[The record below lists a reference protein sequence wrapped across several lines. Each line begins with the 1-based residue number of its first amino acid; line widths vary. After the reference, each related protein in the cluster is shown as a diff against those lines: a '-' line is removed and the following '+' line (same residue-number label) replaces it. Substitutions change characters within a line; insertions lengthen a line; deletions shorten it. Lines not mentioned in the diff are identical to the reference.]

1 MRISAMEEYGLRA
14 LLCLAR
20 IADSK
25 PAEKVGASISLT
37 IPEIAES
44 EGISVPYASKIMRKL
59 RQGGLVEA
67 VRGRT
72 GGYKLTIG
80 PAKITLL
87 QALEALGGPLMADD
101 YCDRYSGTLDEC
113 IHTSDCSLR
122 GAFGGFTG
130 YLMKIL
136 EMTTLAD
143 MTRKESDAREAV
155 QRSAEFLIGG
165 LEPKLPLDMKQ

>member
-1 MRISAMEEYGLRA
+1 MEEYGLRA

-20 IADSK
+20 LGSSK
-25 PAEKVGASISLT
+25 TGSSSSLT
-37 IPEIAES
+37 IPEIAEH
-44 EGISVPYASKIMRKL
+44 EGISIPYASKIMRKL

-72 GGYKLTIG
+72 GGYKLTTT
-80 PAKITLL
+80 PAKVTLL
-87 QALEALGGPLMADD
+87 QSLEALGGPMMSDD
-101 YCDRYSGTLDEC
+101 YCDRYPGALDEC

-130 YLMKIL
+130 FLKQIL

-143 MTRKESDAREAV
+143 MTNKESDARLAV

-165 LEPKLPLDMKQ
+165 LEPKLPLDMKR

>member
-20 IADSK
+20 LQNSATGNSDSM
-25 PAEKVGASISLT
+25 T
-37 IPEIAES
+37 IPEIAEF
-44 EGISVPYASKIMRKL
+44 EGISIPYASKIMRKL

-72 GGYKLTIG
+72 GGYKLTLK

-87 QALEALGGPLMADD
+87 QALEALGGPLMSAD
-101 YCDRYSGTLDEC
+101 YCDRYTGTQDEC
-113 IHTSDCSLR
+113 VHTSDCSLR

-130 YLMKIL
+130 YLKQIL

-143 MTRKESDAREAV
+143 MTSKESDAREAV
-155 QRSAEFLIGG
+155 RRSAEFLIGG
-165 LEPKLPLDMKQ
+165 LEPKLPLDAN